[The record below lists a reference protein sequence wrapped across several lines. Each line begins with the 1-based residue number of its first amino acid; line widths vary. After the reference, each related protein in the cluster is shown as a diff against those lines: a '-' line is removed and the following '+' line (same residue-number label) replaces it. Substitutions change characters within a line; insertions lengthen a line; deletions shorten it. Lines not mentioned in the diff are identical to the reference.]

1 MRASGS
7 VTSAPGPLPT
17 RNPPIHGRGTIIDG
31 LTSMDNLN
39 AVEIKAF
46 VPARDFTLSKQF
58 CNDLGFTIA
67 WSDDDPAYLHLG
79 RLQFFAPEFLQA
91 GARGQLHDAPARRR
105 RGGMVATCG
114 ECPASGEVR
123 GSCRVAR

>member
-67 WSDDDPAYLHLG
+67 WSVDDLAYLHLG
-79 RLQFFAPEFLQA
+79 DCSFLLQNFYKPEHA
-91 GARGQLHDAPARRR
+91 GNFMMHLLVGD
-105 RGGMVATCG
+105 
-114 ECPASGEVR
+114 GEVR

>member
-1 MRASGS
+1 
-7 VTSAPGPLPT
+7 
-17 RNPPIHGRGTIIDG
+17 
-31 LTSMDNLN
+31 MDNLN

-67 WSDDDPAYLHLG
+67 WSVDDLAYLHLG
-79 RLQFFAPEFLQA
+79 DCSFLLQNFYKPEHA
-91 GARGQLHDAPARRR
+91 GNFMMHLLVGD
-105 RGGMVATCG
+105 
-114 ECPASGEVR
+114 GEVR